1 MKYLL
6 SFLPYSIFG
15 LAVGVVLALI
25 LSIPIWKAVV
35 LILVVIAS
43 MIFLNFMVLRY
54 TLAAYD
60 AKRKQVH
67 AEV

>member
-15 LAVGVVLALI
+15 LAVGVILSLV

-60 AKRKQVH
+60 AKRKQIH
-67 AEV
+67 TEV